1 MERPVSLVRHE
12 RGLHMLVPIMET
24 LRMRSICLATAAGL
38 MAAALLTAASASAAN
53 DDPTRVGDVSTT
65 FRVIGRNDRIVVDR
79 YDDPKVDG
87 VSCYLSRAETGG
99 IKGTVGLATDP
110 SRFSIAC
117 RATGAVTLP
126 ERLPANEVVFGA
138 SANWLFKEIRVT
150 RMWDQQKRTLVYL
163 VWSTQALSTGGSP
176 YNSVSVVSLGV
187 PAS

>member
-1 MERPVSLVRHE
+1 MPWQAVLWGAVPGRICGRPL
-12 RGLHMLVPIMET
+12 ET
-24 LRMRSICLATAAGL
+24 FRMRSIRPAILAGLLATP
-38 MAAALLTAASASAAN
+38 LLTAFGALAAN
-53 DDPTRVGDVSTT
+53 DDPTRIGDVSTT
-65 FRVIGRNDRIVVDR
+65 FRVVGRNDRIVVDR
-79 YDDPKVDG
+79 YDDPRVGG

-117 RATGAVTLP
+117 RATGAITLP

-150 RMWDQQKRTLVYL
+150 RMWDDQKRTLVYL

-176 YNSVSVVSLGV
+176 YNSVSVVSLGA